1 MKTIEYFLQ
10 GKKIDDRLNEDG
22 LFLSE
27 HLVAVIDGVSMG
39 TWNIWH
45 GDTGGL
51 FAKNVLMN
59 FLEEETAKSEE
70 IVRKREEEAAILAA
84 MEEAGEPEAESES
97 EESEEEAEVK
107 EPEEIPIWEMTPAD
121 FFHALNAALRKK
133 AEICLEA
140 QQEKHMALPTYGL
153 IDIIEYPRASVIVY
167 NDYYHEIWSYGGCN
181 CRIGDKVYSHARELN
196 ALHAEKR
203 AQILEAEIE
212 KGKTVEEL
220 LAHDVGRELITPDI
234 HKKFYF
240 ENRDVPDGYA
250 MLNGYKMN
258 ARMILRYPVEEGT
271 EIVLASDGYPV
282 TGKTLEQSEMALA
295 SLLQKDPLC
304 FRFNKQMKGR
314 GPLECSYDD
323 RTYWR
328 GIV

>member
-1 MKTIEYFLQ
+1 MKSGI
-10 GKKIDDRLNEDG
+10 
-22 LFLSE
+22 
-27 HLVAVIDGVSMG
+27 
-39 TWNIWH
+39 
-45 GDTGGL
+45 
-51 FAKNVLMN
+51 
-59 FLEEETAKSEE
+59 
-70 IVRKREEEAAILAA
+70 
-84 MEEAGEPEAESES
+84 GE
-97 EESEEEAEVK
+97 
-107 EPEEIPIWEMTPAD
+107 
-121 FFHALNAALRKK
+121 
-133 AEICLEA
+133 
-140 QQEKHMALPTYGL
+140 
-153 IDIIEYPRASVIVY
+153 
-167 NDYYHEIWSYGGCN
+167 
-181 CRIGDKVYSHARELN
+181 KVYCHARELN
-196 ALHAEKR
+196 ELLAEKR
-203 AQILEAEIE
+203 SQFLEGEIA

-220 LAHDVGRELITPDI
+220 ISNDSGKAFIAPDI

-250 MLNGYKMN
+250 MLNGYKLN
-258 ARMILRYPVEEGT
+258 SRMIVRYPVEAGT

>member
-1 MKTIEYFLQ
+1 MQTIEYFLQ
-10 GKKIDDRLNEDG
+10 GKKLDQRLNEDG
-22 LFLSE
+22 LFQSE
-27 HLVAVIDGVSMG
+27 HLIAVIDGVTMG
-39 TWNIWH
+39 RWNVWH

-51 FAKNVLMN
+51 FSKNVLMT
-59 FLEEETAKSEE
+59 FLEDETRRGEE
-70 IVRKREEEAAILAA
+70 IVKKREEKAAELAALEAA
-84 MEEAGEPEAESES
+84 GEIGENGESP
-97 EESEEEAEVK
+97 EEEEGQEQ
-107 EPEEIPIWEMTPAD
+107 EPEEIPIWEMTPED
-121 FFHALNAALRKK
+121 FFHSLNNAMRKM
-133 AEICLEA
+133 AEKCLEA
-140 QQEKHMALPTYGL
+140 QQEKHLAAPTYGL

>member
-1 MKTIEYFLQ
+1 MKTIEEFLQ
-10 GKKIDDRLNEDG
+10 GKKLDQNLCEDG

-27 HLVAVIDGVSMG
+27 QMAVLIDGVTTG
-39 TWNIWH
+39 KWNIWY
-45 GDTGGL
+45 GKSGGL
-51 FAKNVLMN
+51 FAKNVLMS
-59 FLEEETAKSEE
+59 FLEEETRKGKE
-70 IVRKREEEAAILAA
+70 IVRKREEEAAIRAA
-84 MEEAGEPEAESES
+84 MEAAGETEEDEAQEDSGA
-97 EESEEEAEVK
+97 EEEEVPQ
-107 EPEEIPIWEMTPAD
+107 EVPVWEMTPED
-121 FFHALNAALRKK
+121 FFHALNKELRKK
-133 AEICLEA
+133 AEICLEE
-140 QQEKHMALPTYGL
+140 QQEKQLVQPTYGL

-167 NDYYHEIWSYGGCN
+167 NEFYHEIWSYGGCN
-181 CRIGDKVYSHARELN
+181 CRIGGRVYSHARKLN
-196 ALHAEKR
+196 EMHALKR
-203 AQILEAEIE
+203 AQFLEAEIAR
-212 KGKTVEEL
+212 GKTIEEL
-220 LAHDVGRELITPDI
+220 TAFDTGRAVIAEDM

-258 ARMILRYPVEEGT
+258 SRMILRYPVKPGT

-282 TGKTLEQSEMALA
+282 TGKTLAESEAALA

-328 GIV
+328 AVV